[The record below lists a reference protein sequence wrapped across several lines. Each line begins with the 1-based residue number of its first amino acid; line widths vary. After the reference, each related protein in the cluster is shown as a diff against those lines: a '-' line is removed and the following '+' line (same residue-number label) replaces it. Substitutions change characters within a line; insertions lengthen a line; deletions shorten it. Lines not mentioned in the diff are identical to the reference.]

1 MPEETLRH
9 IFEPLFTTKGSG
21 TGLGLAVA
29 HQVVERHGGE
39 IFAESVAGAGT
50 TFHVLIPI
58 AKTEG
63 ESAPPLAPPAP
74 TSSHVR
80 RLLLVDDDEAVV
92 AGLVALLELE
102 GVEVDAVGSGAAAI
116 EYLRHARPNVVLLDG
131 RLPHLGGTEGYAPI
145 AAIDPEPPGV
155 FSA

>member
-1 MPEETLRH
+1 VAISARPDAAFVHLTVRDSGCGMPAETLRH

-50 TFHVLIPI
+50 TFHLLIPI
-58 AKTEG
+58 AKVEG
-63 ESAPPLAPPAP
+63 ENATPAAPQRPK
-74 TSSHVR
+74 TSRVR

-92 AGLVALLELE
+92 AGLVALLEME
-102 GVEVDAVGSGAAAI
+102 GIKVDAVGSGA
-116 EYLRHARPNVVLLDG
+116 
-131 RLPHLGGTEGYAPI
+131 
-145 AAIDPEPPGV
+145 
-155 FSA
+155 